1 MLEEPVQNRIHF
13 YQPEVSLGTDAE
25 NLLIEMSEVL
35 ILTRKEVESCL
46 SMKETIEAV
55 KEAYIAFANNRVQM
69 PPVMHLDV
77 DKYNGE
83 VDIKSGYVEDFGL
96 IGTKIASGYYDNHKL
111 GLPPGMA
118 VIVLLDLKTSMPL
131 AIMDGSYITAY
142 RTGAAGAVAA
152 SVLARKDSKKVG
164 VIGAGTQGRMQVL
177 ALREIFELEAIQV
190 WDIDEAIGKRYATE
204 MAELL
209 GIDVNYSAN
218 REEVVRGTDIVVTV
232 TPSRKALVMES
243 WIEKGMHINAIG
255 ADGPGKQE
263 LDPAIVKRAD
273 KVVVDSLN
281 QCKIIGEIQHALS
294 QGLIQEQDIH
304 GEIGEILI
312 GNKAGRESKDEITF
326 FDSTGLAAQDIAAAH
341 VVFKAAAEKEIGYST
356 RLMSG

>member
-1 MLEEPVQNRIHF
+1 M
-13 YQPEVSLGTDAE
+13 
-25 NLLIEMSEVL
+25 IEMSEVL

-46 SMKETIEAV
+46 SMKRTIDAV
-55 KEAYIAFANNRVQM
+55 REAYIAFANDRVQM

-77 DKYNGE
+77 EKYNGE
-83 VDIKSGYVEDFGL
+83 VDIKSGFVEDFDL

-111 GLPPGMA
+111 GLPPGIA

-131 AIMDGSYITAY
+131 AIMDGTYITAY

-152 SVLARKDSKKVG
+152 SVLARKDSTKVG
-164 VIGAGTQGRMQVL
+164 IIGAGTQGRMQVL
-177 ALREIFELEAIQV
+177 ALKELFQLEEVRV
-190 WDIDEAIGKRYATE
+190 WDIDEKMAQKYSIE

-209 GIDVNYSAN
+209 GIDVRNFTN
-218 REEVVRGTDIVVTV
+218 REEVVRGSDIVVTV
-232 TPSRKALVMES
+232 TPSKKALVEVE

-263 LDPAIVKRAD
+263 HDPAIVKLAD
-273 KVVVDSLN
+273 KVVVDSLS
-281 QCKIIGEIQHALS
+281 QCKRIGEIQHALS
-294 QGLIQEQDIH
+294 LGLIKEQDVH

-312 GNKAGRESKDEITF
+312 GKKVGRESDDEITF

-341 VVFKAAAEKEIGYST
+341 VVPKAAKEKNLGYST
-356 RLMSG
+356 ELMS